1 MDKVKEKK
9 EEVGVKKIT
18 EKDYHKKENKV
29 LIVLGF
35 VFAAL
40 AIITT
45 SVVVLLPKLTSS
57 KDLVVPDVS
66 DKTVDEAVDILTK
79 MGLKISAENKT
90 ITSDTIEKGKV
101 VKTSPNK
108 GRTVK
113 EGSEVVIYES
123 SGAGT
128 ITLEDYTGKKII
140 LKLKQFL
147 EQINKLFVIQKN

>member
-1 MDKVKEKK
+1 M
-9 EEVGVKKIT
+9 
-18 EKDYHKKENKV
+18 
-29 LIVLGF
+29 
-35 VFAAL
+35 
-40 AIITT
+40 
-45 SVVVLLPKLTSS
+45 LLPKLTSS

-90 ITSDTIEKGKV
+90 VTSDTIEKGKV

-128 ITLEDYTGKKII
+128 ITLEDYTGKNYIEVKTI
-140 LKLKQFL
+140 L
-147 EQINKLFVIQKN
+147 EQINKLFVIQKTEEVGNESNYEKMR